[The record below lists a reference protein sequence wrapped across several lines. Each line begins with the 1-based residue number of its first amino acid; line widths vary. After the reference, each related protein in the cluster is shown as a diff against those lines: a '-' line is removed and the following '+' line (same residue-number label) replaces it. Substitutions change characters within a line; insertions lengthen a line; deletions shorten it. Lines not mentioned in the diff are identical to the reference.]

1 MQISSKKGSMVLDF
15 YPIKDWNNNIIPGK
29 FLRILSFMGQ
39 TQTKRVV
46 TKEIMDEDVNNRIN
60 DYGYIVRDSEFR
72 FPQYVSST
80 SLNVVS
86 ERY

>member
-15 YPIKDWNNNIIPGK
+15 YTIKDWNENIIPNK

-39 TQTKRVV
+39 TQTKRIVSRE
-46 TKEIMDEDVNNRIN
+46 TMNEDVNNRVN
-60 DYGYIVRDSEFR
+60 DYDYVVRDSEFR

-80 SLNVVS
+80 EVN
-86 ERY
+86 

>member
-1 MQISSKKGSMVLDF
+1 MVLDF
-15 YPIKDWNNNIIPGK
+15 YPIKDWNENIIEGK

-46 TKEIMDEDVNNRIN
+46 TQEVMDEDVNNRVN
-60 DYGYIVRDSEFR
+60 DYDYVVRDSEFR

-80 SLNVVS
+80 RVN
-86 ERY
+86 

>member
-1 MQISSKKGSMVLDF
+1 MQICSKKGSMVLDF
-15 YPIKDWNNNIIPGK
+15 YPIKDWNNNIIEGK

-46 TKEIMDEDVNNRIN
+46 TKEIMDEDINNRVN
-60 DYGYIVRDSEFR
+60 DYGYVVRDNLFR

-80 SLNVVS
+80 RLQND
-86 ERY
+86 